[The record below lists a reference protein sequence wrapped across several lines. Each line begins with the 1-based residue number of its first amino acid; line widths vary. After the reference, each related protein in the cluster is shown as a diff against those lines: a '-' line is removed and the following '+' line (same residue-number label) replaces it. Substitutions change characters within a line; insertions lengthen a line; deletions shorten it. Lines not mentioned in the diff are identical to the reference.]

1 MPSGADQPVP
11 AHRDEVRI
19 GDRPSAI
26 LDGVRHD
33 PQGDWIIVVIYCFF
47 SNATSL
53 LRRCLTGRGAPAR
66 FRAGWAAAIS
76 LSVGWSLAAAEY
88 SIVGDLG
95 DSVDAGE
102 VVLSRSSA
110 VLGSS
115 TEMARTR
122 IVEGRFRLAGE
133 VSKASMGRVS
143 LVAKDIDGNSK
154 GSVQFILEPGEI
166 HVGYGGRTAGL
177 TAAGGPYNQRV
188 VAVWRES
195 PDYRRVLGDY
205 ARVMD
210 AKADLEEGPERETL
224 TEEAIELYNELM
236 RIRRDALRE
245 VAMSD
250 DDPLASLFAMEMG
263 GLGGTAA
270 LGRLDQLQ
278 AVAELPA
285 AATALRARTETGIR
299 MSETAKAVQVG
310 SKVEA
315 FSAPGLD
322 GEVHHLD
329 DLLAANRVILIEF
342 WASWCGPCRAEVPT
356 LKTALVRYGERGFDI
371 FAVSLDD
378 NREDWEE
385 ASLEDEITW
394 TNTCDFKAY
403 DSPIPALFGVLA
415 IPMNVLVNAEGEILA
430 KYVRGEGLLD
440 KLAELLDA

>member
-1 MPSGADQPVP
+1 MGRQRLIRSCAGLAAV
-11 AHRDEVRI
+11 
-19 GDRPSAI
+19 G
-26 LDGVRHD
+26 GV
-33 PQGDWIIVVIYCFF
+33 F
-47 SNATSL
+47 
-53 LRRCLTGRGAPAR
+53 
-66 FRAGWAAAIS
+66 AG
-76 LSVGWSLAAAEY
+76 LSLAAAEY
-88 SIVGDLG
+88 VIVGDLG
-95 DSVDAGE
+95 DSVEEGE

-115 TEMARTR
+115 TEMSRAQITQ
-122 IVEGRFRLAGE
+122 GRFRLAGE
-133 VSKASMGRVS
+133 VSKESMGRVS
-143 LVAKDIDGNSK
+143 LGANDVDGNSK
-154 GSVQFILEPGEI
+154 GSVRFILEPGEI
-166 HVGYGGRTAGL
+166 RVGYGGRIAGL
-177 TAAGGPYNQRV
+177 TVEGGPYNQRV
-188 VAVWRES
+188 VAVWRDT
-195 PDYRRVLGDY
+195 PDYRRVLADY

-224 TEEAIELYNELM
+224 TEEAIELYNELT

-245 VAMSD
+245 IATAD

-270 LGRLDQLQ
+270 LNRLDQLQ

-299 MSETAKAVQVG
+299 MSETAQAVQVG
-310 SKVEA
+310 SKIEG

-322 GEVHHLD
+322 GEDYHLD
-329 DLLAANRVILIEF
+329 DLLAANRVVLIEF

-356 LKTALVRYGERGFDI
+356 LKTAIDQYGERGFDI

-403 DSPIPALFGVLA
+403 DSPIPAQFGVLA

-430 KYVRGEGLLD
+430 KYVRGESLLD